1 MAYTW
6 IPFYKELAQ
15 KLLRFRNDRTPLVN
29 WIYDNLQGYINHL
42 KDAPDGRRVPDV
54 DPFTVFAIFNRGI
67 TDDKR
72 IDICEKFKRFLDVS
86 ASVPQDFDAIPVM
99 NAKQSNFMAFADR
112 REEGDLER
120 LWNVFELAVLDKNIE
135 DAYNALSHQYLIKF
149 NITFGLFWI
158 RPDKYLALDG
168 NNRANLKLLGITTLK
183 GYRFVPYKEYKGIT
197 GMLGQLGGPAG
208 DVISAYMGGDTK
220 GALKNGNTYKYD
232 VELAMQAAEALGEAI
247 SYIESGVTPYELA
260 EYNYVDIYNHER
272 KETSITNY
280 SDIFYTVKQNWLVPG
295 SKEAMMRGTN
305 SVSNQS
311 NWNFDKLWGPKVAG
325 LVAHDAIIHLPTA
338 NYVNYAYGMA
348 NGEPI
353 LLADGNPQNRAFLE
367 SLLRIN
373 YNLLLAEDGE
383 QAIELLNE
391 HENNI
396 SLALIEANL
405 PVIVS

>member
-1 MAYTW
+1 MAKNIINYNDMAYTW

-158 RPDKYLALDG
+158 RPDKYLPLDG
-168 NNRANLKLLGITTLK
+168 HS
-183 GYRFVPYKEYKGIT
+183 
-197 GMLGQLGGPAG
+197 Q
-208 DVISAYMGGDTK
+208 D
-220 GALKNGNTYKYD
+220 
-232 VELAMQAAEALGEAI
+232 
-247 SYIESGVTPYELA
+247 
-260 EYNYVDIYNHER
+260 
-272 KETSITNY
+272 
-280 SDIFYTVKQNWLVPG
+280 
-295 SKEAMMRGTN
+295 
-305 SVSNQS
+305 
-311 NWNFDKLWGPKVAG
+311 
-325 LVAHDAIIHLPTA
+325 
-338 NYVNYAYGMA
+338 
-348 NGEPI
+348 
-353 LLADGNPQNRAFLE
+353 LLASLKITFDRKKFLPYNEYERVMREQNE
-367 SLLRIN
+367 K
-373 YNLLLAEDGE
+373 
-383 QAIELLNE
+383 IELG
-391 HENNI
+391 
-396 SLALIEANL
+396 SLGHSDYPGFSHAAY
-405 PVIVS
+405 

>member
-15 KLLRFRNDRTPLVN
+15 KLLRFRNDRAPLVN

-149 NITFGLFWI
+149 NITCGLFWI
-158 RPDKYLALDG
+158 R
-168 NNRANLKLLGITTLK
+168 LL
-183 GYRFVPYKEYKGIT
+183 
-197 GMLGQLGGPAG
+197 
-208 DVISAYMGGDTK
+208 
-220 GALKNGNTYKYD
+220 
-232 VELAMQAAEALGEAI
+232 
-247 SYIESGVTPYELA
+247 
-260 EYNYVDIYNHER
+260 
-272 KETSITNY
+272 TN
-280 SDIFYTVKQNWLVPG
+280 IFL
-295 SKEAMMRGTN
+295 
-305 SVSNQS
+305 
-311 NWNFDKLWGPKVAG
+311 
-325 LVAHDAIIHLPTA
+325 
-338 NYVNYAYGMA
+338 
-348 NGEPI
+348 
-353 LLADGNPQNRAFLE
+353 
-367 SLLRIN
+367 
-373 YNLLLAEDGE
+373 
-383 QAIELLNE
+383 
-391 HENNI
+391 
-396 SLALIEANL
+396 
-405 PVIVS
+405 